1 MNMNDCRKNSVTFL
15 IVSLS
20 EYKYRVR
27 NMHKIVTKSVNMNL
41 IRRAGALGDNNQT
54 QLVANNS
61 PKVQAET
68 MATIQS
74 YRLKKKG
81 CSRSCE

>member
-1 MNMNDCRKNSVTFL
+1 MNLFNKISISSLIMPL
-15 IVSLS
+15 IV
-20 EYKYRVR
+20 YRSSIR
-27 NMHKIVTKSVNMNL
+27 SMHKIVSRSVNMNL